1 MNKSLL
7 TLIPVLALG
16 ASDLL
21 AQTKPSPAKK
31 APATTA
37 AAPAKLKILTKKDS
51 LSYAI
56 GFAMASNLKQQNIS
70 VNSATFQRATK
81 DVLTGQPLAMDEAT
95 IQNVLMLF
103 QQEMQ
108 AKANAE
114 KSKDGDKNKAA
125 SQQFLEENKKKEGV
139 VTLPSGL
146 QYKIITVGTGAK
158 PGPTDQVKTHYHGTL
173 IDGKVFDSSVDR
185 GEPVTFGVNQVIKG
199 WTEAL
204 QLMPVGS
211 KWKLFIPAD
220 LAYGEFGPPSIGPSQ
235 ALVFDVELISIEP
248 AAK

>member
-1 MNKSLL
+1 MKKIIL
-7 TLIPVLALG
+7 TIVPALAFSALI
-16 ASDLL
+16 
-21 AQTKPSPAKK
+21 AQTKAPVKK
-31 APATTA
+31 AVAATP
-37 AAPAKLKILTKKDS
+37 PAKLKLLTKKDS

-56 GFAMASNLKQQNIS
+56 GFAMASNLKQQNIN
-70 VNSATFQRATK
+70 VNSATFSRAIK
-81 DVLTGQPLAMDEAT
+81 DALSNQPLSLDEAS
-95 IQNVLMLF
+95 IQAVLQQF

-114 KSKDGDKNKAA
+114 KSKDGPENKAKGEA
-125 SQQFLEENKKKEGV
+125 FLAENKTKAGV

-146 QYKIITVGTGAK
+146 QYQIIKEGTGAK
-158 PGPTDQVKTHYHGTL
+158 PSPTDQVKTHYHGTL

-204 QLMPVGS
+204 QLMPAGS
-211 KWKLFIPAD
+211 KWKLFIPSE

-235 ALVFDVELISIEP
+235 ALIFDVELISIET
-248 AAK
+248 K

>member
-1 MNKSLL
+1 MKKAFL
-7 TLIPVLALG
+7 TLIPALAL
-16 ASDLL
+16 STTVLV
-21 AQTKPSPAKK
+21 AQTKPAVTAKK
-31 APATTA
+31 APVA

-56 GFAMASNLKQQNIS
+56 GFAMASNLKQQNIA

-81 DVLTGQPLAMDEAT
+81 DVLTGQPLSLDEAT
-95 IQNVLMLF
+95 IQNVLMQF

-114 KSKDGDKNKAA
+114 KSKDGEINKMAG
-125 SQQFLEENKKKEGV
+125 QKFLEENKKKEGV

-146 QYKIITVGTGAK
+146 QYKIIKEGTGAK
-158 PGPTDQVKTHYHGTL
+158 PSATDQVKTHYHGTL

-235 ALVFDVELISIEP
+235 ALIFDVELISIEP
-248 AAK
+248 AK

>member
-1 MNKSLL
+1 MKKAFL
-7 TLIPVLALG
+7 TLIPVLALIT
-16 ASDLL
+16 SVLV
-21 AQTKPSPAKK
+21 AQTKPASAVKK
-31 APATTA
+31 APV
-37 AAPAKLKILTKKDS
+37 AAPVKLKILTKKDS

-56 GFAMASNLKQQNIS
+56 GYAMASNLKQQNIS

-81 DVLTGQPLAMDEAT
+81 DVLTGQPLSMDEAT
-95 IQNVLMLF
+95 IQNVLMQF

-108 AKANAE
+108 AKATAE
-114 KSKDGDKNKAA
+114 KSKDGEINKIAG
-125 SQQFLEENKKKEGV
+125 QKFLDDNKKKDGV
-139 VTLPSGL
+139 ITLPSGL
-146 QYKIITVGTGAK
+146 QYKVITAGTGVK
-158 PGPTDQVKTHYHGTL
+158 PSATDQVKTHYHGTL

-211 KWKLFIPAD
+211 KWKLFIPSD

-235 ALVFDVELISIEP
+235 ALIFDVELISIEP
-248 AAK
+248 AK